1 MRSDEVGYNPTG
13 LRRAPQAVGQRS
25 VEIRIF
31 TQAWTATVGGKS
43 NTVRNEELKIDEN
56 SYKPAYMLVNEKA
69 ERDGSR
75 K

>member
-1 MRSDEVGYNPTG
+1 MFLRLNPCLDWKYNDIWDFLRLFNVPYCTLYDQGYT
-13 LRRAPQAVGQRS
+13 S
-25 VEIRIF
+25 
-31 TQAWTATVGGKS
+31 VGGKS

-56 SYKPAYMLVNEKA
+56 SYKPAYMLVNEKT

>member
-1 MRSDEVGYNPTG
+1 MPYCTLYDQGYT
-13 LRRAPQAVGQRS
+13 S
-25 VEIRIF
+25 
-31 TQAWTATVGGKS
+31 VGGKS

-56 SYKPAYMLVNEKA
+56 SYKPAYMLVNEKT